1 MIRSLILACALIPF
15 SAFTCAA
22 QSAGSGASA
31 PSEPSKPSAQSQS
44 SAPAASQTQTPSAA
58 ANANAPKDQT
68 SDKDQTKEKPKKIWT
83 NEEMSAVHG
92 NISVVG
98 DPAQASSSSDSQQK
112 NTGSDSSN
120 SANSER
126 ARAIATYREQLR
138 QLRQQQ
144 DGIDKKIAEFHN
156 FKADNAS
163 PSGGINVRNRY
174 SMTPTE
180 DQIRQLEE
188 KKKQI
193 QTKIDAIEDE
203 ARKEGI
209 EPGELR

>member
-1 MIRSLILACALIPF
+1 MIRSRISAGALIPF
-15 SAFTCAA
+15 AAFTSAA

-44 SAPAASQTQTPSAA
+44 PAPSANA
-58 ANANAPKDQT
+58 AAPKDQS
-68 SDKDQTKEKPKKIWT
+68 SDKDQAKKKPKKVWT

-98 DPAQASSSSDSQQK
+98 DPAQAGSSSDSQPP
-112 NTGSDSSN
+112 NTDSDSGN
-120 SANSER
+120 SGNSER
-126 ARAIATYREQLR
+126 ARAIANYREQLR
-138 QLRQQQ
+138 QLHQQQ
-144 DGIDKKIAEFHN
+144 NDINKKIADFRN

-180 DQIRQLEE
+180 DQIRQLED

-193 QTKIDAIEDE
+193 QVKIDA
-203 ARKEGI
+203 
-209 EPGELR
+209 